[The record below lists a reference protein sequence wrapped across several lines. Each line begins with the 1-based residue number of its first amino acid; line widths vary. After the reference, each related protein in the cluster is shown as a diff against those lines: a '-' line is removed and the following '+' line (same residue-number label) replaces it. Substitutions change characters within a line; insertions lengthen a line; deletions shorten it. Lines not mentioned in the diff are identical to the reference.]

1 MTRCS
6 GDEVVYNGPGRP
18 GDGTARW
25 YRGVHVKSAQEESI
39 DVAATIA
46 TLRAQAVARGQAM
59 GLSAQT
65 PLDDPLRRAEDLAHI
80 SAHFPIMWTIPIVGR
95 GLALVQRAM
104 RIGLRW
110 YINPIVDQINDFNE
124 ATITALNTLAA
135 RQEVLAARL
144 AALEAEN
151 PNPPTPFPTGEG
163 GTGNGSATTSE
174 SPLPRVRAEGQ
185 GVGAPP

>member
-1 MTRCS
+1 
-6 GDEVVYNGPGRP
+6 
-18 GDGTARW
+18 
-25 YRGVHVKSAQEESI
+25 VHVKTAREESI

-80 SAHFPIMWTIPIVGR
+80 SAHFPIMWTIPVVGR
-95 GLALVQRAM
+95 GMSLVQRAI

-124 ATITALNTLAA
+124 ATVTALNTLAA
-135 RQEVLAARL
+135 RQEALAARL
-144 AALEAEN
+144 AALEAES
-151 PNPPTPFPTGEG
+151 PNPLPPKGHPPFPTGEG
-163 GTGNGSATTSE
+163 GAMTNEAL
-174 SPLPRVRAEGQ
+174 LPRLRAEGQ
-185 GVGAPP
+185 GVGASP

>member
-1 MTRCS
+1 
-6 GDEVVYNGPGRP
+6 VK
-18 GDGTARW
+18 TAR
-25 YRGVHVKSAQEESI
+25 EESI

-46 TLRAQAVARGQAM
+46 MLRAQAIARGQAV

-95 GLALVQRAM
+95 GLSLVQRTI

-124 ATITALNTLAA
+124 ATVTALNTLAA
-135 RQEVLAARL
+135 RQEALAARV
-144 AALEAEN
+144 AALESGDG
-151 PNPPTPFPTGEG
+151 PNSPAPFPNGEG
-163 GTGNGSATTSE
+163 GAGEKS
-174 SPLPRVRAEGQ
+174 
-185 GVGAPP
+185 